1 MGHGDY
7 KSPALSCNFQNSKD
21 QTKNLAN
28 TSNRG
33 FSAGNLPDS
42 AVIEFQTHYQKRFGV
57 LLTLIEARKLAVYLL
72 DLYRFTAEETHD

>member
-1 MGHGDY
+1 MGHGDD
-7 KSPALSCNFQNSKD
+7 KSPALSCNFQDSNS

-33 FSAGNLPDS
+33 YSAGNLPDS
-42 AVIEFQTHYQKRFGV
+42 AVIEFQTHYQDRFGV

-72 DLYRFTAEETHD
+72 DLYRFTTEETHD